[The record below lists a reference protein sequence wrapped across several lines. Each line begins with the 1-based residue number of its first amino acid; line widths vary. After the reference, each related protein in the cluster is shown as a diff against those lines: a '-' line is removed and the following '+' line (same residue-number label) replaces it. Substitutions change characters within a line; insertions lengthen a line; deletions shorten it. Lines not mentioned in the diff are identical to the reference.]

1 MLDHIKIR
9 VVNLAKSKAFY
20 KKSLAPL
27 GLKIVLGSAK
37 ESYWGFGLNKDPFF
51 EIQQSDKKHLAHTNV
66 HLAFKVKDKKTVKAF
81 YGAALD
87 AGGKDNGAPGRCPEY
102 TEKYYAAFVFDF
114 DGNNIEV
121 CIY

>member
-9 VVNLAKSKAFY
+9 VANLSKSKLFY
-20 KKSLAPL
+20 KKALAPL

-37 ESYWGFGLNKDPFF
+37 EQYFGFGLNKDPFF
-51 EIQQSDKKHLAHTNV
+51 EIQQADKKHPAHTNV
-66 HLAFKVKDKKTVKAF
+66 HIAFKAKDQKTVKAF
-81 YGAALD
+81 YSAARA

-102 TEKYYAAFVFDF
+102 TEKYYAAFVFDM